1 MAGRPRI
8 ADSVLD
14 LIGNT
19 PLVRLNRLPGTGS
32 ATVLAKVESQNPGG
46 SVKDRIARSMIEDAE
61 RRGVLPA
68 GSTLVEPTSG
78 NTGIG
83 LALVAVV
90 KGYRL
95 ILTMPDDMSLERRRL
110 LARLG
115 AELVLTPAIEGMTGA
130 VFAAQEL
137 CRTNPGYV
145 MLQQFEN
152 PGEPGCPSPDHR
164 PRDPRGHGRPGGRV
178 RGGGRHGGTITGVGE
193 VLRQRVPRARMVAVE
208 PALAGPLGGKARV
221 HGIQG
226 IGASFVPGILNRA
239 VIDEVVQ
246 VKDEDAMARRAPS
259 GSGGRA
265 PRGDLRR
272 GQRVGGPRG
281 GRAPRPGPDR
291 GDGPVRH
298 RRAVPE
304 RAAGSRRAVRS
315 GRGHS
320 HGCERV
326 HPDAL
331 PARDDERGA
340 GRHRGGRRAG
350 AFDRLEGRFEGLRGL
365 VRDAGG
371 QVHHHVNVY
380 VNGEEIGSLEGG
392 RPG

>member
-1 MAGRPRI
+1 MAGRPHV

-19 PLVRLNRLPGTGS
+19 PLVRLNRLPPAGG
-32 ATVLAKVESQNPGG
+32 ATILAKVESLNPGG
-46 SVKDRIARSMIEDAE
+46 SVKDRIARAMIEDAE
-61 RRGVLPA
+61 RRGALRP

-130 VFAAQEL
+130 VYAAQEL

-152 PGEPGCPSPDHR
+152 PANPDAHR
-164 PRDPRGHGRPGGRV
+164 RTTALEILEATGGALDAFV
-178 RGGGRHGGTITGVGE
+178 AGVGTGGTITGVGE
-193 VLRQRVPRARMVAVE
+193 VLRGRLPRVRVVAVE
-208 PALAGPLGGKARV
+208 PARSPVLSGGKARV

-239 VIDEVVQ
+239 VIDEIVQ
-246 VKDEDAMARRAPS
+246 VKDEDAMATA
-259 GSGGRA
+259 
-265 PRGDLRR
+265 LRLAR
-272 GQRVGGPRG
+272 EEGLLVGVSAGANVWAALG
-281 GRAPRPGPDR
+281 VA
-291 GDGPVRH
+291 
-298 RRAVPE
+298 E
-304 RAAGSRRAVRS
+304 R
-315 GRGHS
+315 
-320 HGCERV
+320 
-326 HPDAL
+326 L
-331 PARDDERGA
+331 GA
-340 GRHRGGRRAG
+340 GRTVVTVLCDTGERYLSVP
-350 AFDRLEGRFEGLRGL
+350 LEGPER
-365 VRDAGG
+365 
-371 QVHHHVNVY
+371 
-380 VNGEEIGSLEGG
+380 
-392 RPG
+392 